1 MLVLAGGWVLIVLG
15 QRRGARER
23 ADRTRIRHD
32 EVLARRALTDAAGRT
47 LPDSSPYA
55 QAVVRDHERYTE
67 TFAEAEQLREQVPA
81 AEERSRSWGLR
92 GRDRDLVHRWE
103 DEVETL
109 DAADDRILAAAD
121 LLHRMGGWR
130 GSWEL
135 ELLPLRDSLK
145 SLGTVR
151 GERGAM
157 TGTEQ
162 VLADR
167 LLDLGEH
174 TEQEMTALTA
184 RLEADGI
191 DPDSA
196 LEELDTLT
204 RELSAAV
211 AALTRARIDA
221 QAEDDEERALLQEEA
236 EGRGRRYRSLRALRA
251 ELEGRDGR
259 SPVAGEGSEDFWRL
273 SPVAW
278 YSSWHGSSGQ
288 ALSEHRNPTTSSSST
303 SSVSGYSPSSGG
315 GFSGA
320 GSSSRF

>member
-1 MLVLAGGWVLIVLG
+1 
-15 QRRGARER
+15 
-23 ADRTRIRHD
+23 
-32 EVLARRALTDAAGRT
+32 
-47 LPDSSPYA
+47 
-55 QAVVRDHERYTE
+55 
-67 TFAEAEQLREQVPA
+67 
-81 AEERSRSWGLR
+81 
-92 GRDRDLVHRWE
+92 
-103 DEVETL
+103 
-109 DAADDRILAAAD
+109 
-121 LLHRMGGWR
+121 
-130 GSWEL
+130 
-135 ELLPLRDSLK
+135 
-145 SLGTVR
+145 
-151 GERGAM
+151 M

-184 RLEADGI
+184 RLQADEI

-278 YSSWHGSSGQ
+278 YSSWHDSSGQ
-288 ALSEHRNPTTSSSST
+288 ALSEHREFMGM
-303 SSVSGYSPSSGG
+303 VY
-315 GFSGA
+315 
-320 GSSSRF
+320 